1 MYIWTTPNPRTFLVS
16 TYLAKMRE
24 YSGNRAKFD
33 MSVQQNTNA
42 NKREVIIP
50 TTSIVHED
58 LEPQNIYTGDVEQ
71 TLVRFQ
77 EQVRNEPN
85 AAILYSALD
94 ALALHPTWANTRGYN
109 VPMQGDDAEPSGPKD
124 TKERVVTATRTERR
138 DENKRPTESSTT
150 NETTHRRG
158 NLRAHAKSMAFRV
171 ITSVKRLTNF
181 FEAGTSNMRWTTA
194 VARAIMAIPKW
205 RDSSW
210 EIVKGNRALVQL
222 WATRKE
228 ELSEDLA
235 EEDTVS
241 ELEGLSTKEALT
253 KVEESVLGKAEEHNI
268 RIGLAAPIVYNCYAQ
283 SRQAVNDT
291 CLYCLL
297 FEWCNHQKED
307 ITYQLYANLRAD
319 IDVKTLRALEAMARA
334 HNREMHSTNGNISVP
349 LPKNA
354 RPDQAFALITEYFNQ
369 EPLEITSSNAEPA
382 ALLAEC
388 ERVDSY

>member
-24 YSGNRAKFD
+24 YSGTRAKFD
-33 MSVQQNTNA
+33 MSVQQNTNS

-109 VPMQGDDAEPSGPKD
+109 VPIQGDDAEPSGPKD
-124 TKERVVTATRTERR
+124 TKVRVVTATRTERR

-158 NLRAHAKSMAFRV
+158 NLRAHAKSMASRG

-181 FEAGTSNMRWTTA
+181 FEAGT
-194 VARAIMAIPKW
+194 
-205 RDSSW
+205 
-210 EIVKGNRALVQL
+210 
-222 WATRKE
+222 
-228 ELSEDLA
+228 
-235 EEDTVS
+235 
-241 ELEGLSTKEALT
+241 
-253 KVEESVLGKAEEHNI
+253 
-268 RIGLAAPIVYNCYAQ
+268 
-283 SRQAVNDT
+283 
-291 CLYCLL
+291 
-297 FEWCNHQKED
+297 
-307 ITYQLYANLRAD
+307 
-319 IDVKTLRALEAMARA
+319 
-334 HNREMHSTNGNISVP
+334 
-349 LPKNA
+349 
-354 RPDQAFALITEYFNQ
+354 
-369 EPLEITSSNAEPA
+369 
-382 ALLAEC
+382 
-388 ERVDSY
+388 